1 MKRSKTQA
9 VYRFLPEMWISEKD
23 DSERAVSAKIK
34 NWNYIKM
41 SDIYEDFIEGEIKR
55 QIKLFG
61 DRGGDISAFDL
72 SPDTHSFSI
81 VETACNE
88 GIPDIIGE
96 ISPLVFYCSSCGAV
110 SDLRNPDAV
119 DKYTWKCKN
128 PDCGK
133 WAVKQLQMIYACECG
148 YAQPIKIPHVQGVK
162 NFKFRPNET
171 QYKMFYRSG
180 NSEKPAEFVQ
190 ICPNCN
196 SRLVPDNAN
205 SGRNYKPFTLKVI
218 NLVDQRNGQFYKK
231 GIDAQKTIVCRWFD
245 KLSTADYEEILNNI
259 ELAFSDAFKSD
270 AQRRNVK
277 QQVRALIDAG
287 MLPPEMFESAVN
299 NMLQNAPNTKSV
311 ERYVA
316 ICDDL
321 FSRKKTENPVGY
333 AEWLSHFS
341 FKLMQYDTLKY
352 AKRIITLEEA
362 IQRQLDMEFIDS
374 PEEVTA
380 LNKKMG
386 IANMQVSCDIQIIN
400 CTYGYSRRVADPK
413 NSTNKNCRLK
423 LNAYDRTRDGTANL
437 VYGAKLD
444 TEGILFEINAISC
457 LDSAEGAMYEI
468 PEHVK
473 PILRKSQLF
482 TVIPRI
488 YCEQCGSYE
497 IPYCAECGKPMECD
511 ENVRLHCSCGAPF
524 HVQCFEG
531 HRACRVENWYIPTSR
546 MYTMINQNIHAAFK
560 QDTADLVMCIMG
572 SALYIAQPCIVR
584 TEGVEVFFNQ
594 IDCFSRLPATAKE
607 NTKKYAVYL
616 GEKCDG
622 TCSNAKIGRCIA
634 DSSMA
639 CLPKAFY
646 TLLPGFRPQPHKGL
660 EYGDVAAQINVGSCA
675 YEMKGIIK
683 KNTMNSGRTSKSVDV
698 LLNTHL
704 LSTSKAGEEII
715 RQFVEQGLV
724 DNRVDLIAVIAPQY
738 FDNSFKGTLRF
749 LAKLGG
755 KKVMFIELDDVA
767 RLIEGNSAID
777 V

>member
-72 SPDTHSFSI
+72 SPDTHSFAI

-96 ISPLVFYCSSCGAV
+96 ISPLVFYCSSCGTV

-133 WAVKQLQMIYACECG
+133 WAVKQLQMIYTCECG

-316 ICDDL
+316 MCDDL

-444 TEGILFEINAISC
+444 TEGILFEISQRKIVEWLYENNIISEEQLPDLDDDISVKKWFAQYVHSDVISMFGEIDDSEKITKNVFALLHSMSHAFMNSAGELSGLSGNSLTEIILVETASIFIYAQTSQGIPLGALSGMAESNYAYFLKKAFDETKNCVFDPICTERDDTACSACLIIPEISC
-457 LDSAEGAMYEI
+457 NHFNAELG
-468 PEHVK
+468 
-473 PILRKSQLF
+473 RK
-482 TVIPRI
+482 
-488 YCEQCGSYE
+488 Y
-497 IPYCAECGKPMECD
+497 
-511 ENVRLHCSCGAPF
+511 
-524 HVQCFEG
+524 
-531 HRACRVENWYIPTSR
+531 
-546 MYTMINQNIHAAFK
+546 
-560 QDTADLVMCIMG
+560 
-572 SALYIAQPCIVR
+572 LYS
-584 TEGVEVFFNQ
+584 
-594 IDCFSRLPATAKE
+594 ID
-607 NTKKYAVYL
+607 
-616 GEKCDG
+616 G
-622 TCSNAKIGRCIA
+622 
-634 DSSMA
+634 
-639 CLPKAFY
+639 
-646 TLLPGFRPQPHKGL
+646 
-660 EYGDVAAQINVGSCA
+660 
-675 YEMKGIIK
+675 
-683 KNTMNSGRTSKSVDV
+683 
-698 LLNTHL
+698 
-704 LSTSKAGEEII
+704 
-715 RQFVEQGLV
+715 V
-724 DNRVDLIAVIAPQY
+724 DNPTVG
-738 FDNSFKGTLRF
+738 FWE
-749 LAKLGG
+749 
-755 KKVMFIELDDVA
+755 M
-767 RLIEGNSAID
+767 
-777 V
+777 

>member
-9 VYRFLPEMWISEKD
+9 VYRFLPEMWISEKG

-72 SPDTHSFSI
+72 SPDTHSFAI

-96 ISPLVFYCSSCGAV
+96 ISPLVFYCSSCGTV

-133 WAVKQLQMIYACECG
+133 WAVKQLQMIYTCECG

-316 ICDDL
+316 MCDDL

-362 IQRQLDMEFIDS
+362 IQRQLNMEFIDS

-444 TEGILFEINAISC
+444 TEGILFEISQRKIVEWLYENNIISEEQLPDLDDDISVKKWFAQYVHSDVISMFGEIDDSEKITKNVFALLHSMSHAFMNSAGELSGLSGNSLTEIILVETASIFIYAQTSQGIPLGALSGMAESNYAYFLKKAFDEAKNCVFDPICTERDDTACSACLIIPEISC
-457 LDSAEGAMYEI
+457 NHFNAELG
-468 PEHVK
+468 
-473 PILRKSQLF
+473 RK
-482 TVIPRI
+482 
-488 YCEQCGSYE
+488 Y
-497 IPYCAECGKPMECD
+497 
-511 ENVRLHCSCGAPF
+511 
-524 HVQCFEG
+524 
-531 HRACRVENWYIPTSR
+531 
-546 MYTMINQNIHAAFK
+546 
-560 QDTADLVMCIMG
+560 
-572 SALYIAQPCIVR
+572 LYS
-584 TEGVEVFFNQ
+584 
-594 IDCFSRLPATAKE
+594 ID
-607 NTKKYAVYL
+607 
-616 GEKCDG
+616 G
-622 TCSNAKIGRCIA
+622 
-634 DSSMA
+634 
-639 CLPKAFY
+639 
-646 TLLPGFRPQPHKGL
+646 
-660 EYGDVAAQINVGSCA
+660 
-675 YEMKGIIK
+675 
-683 KNTMNSGRTSKSVDV
+683 
-698 LLNTHL
+698 
-704 LSTSKAGEEII
+704 
-715 RQFVEQGLV
+715 V
-724 DNRVDLIAVIAPQY
+724 DNPTVG
-738 FDNSFKGTLRF
+738 FWE
-749 LAKLGG
+749 
-755 KKVMFIELDDVA
+755 M
-767 RLIEGNSAID
+767 
-777 V
+777 

>member
-9 VYRFLPEMWISEKD
+9 VYSFLPEMWISEKD

-34 NWNYIKM
+34 NRNYIKM

-270 AQRRNVK
+270 AQKRNVK

-444 TEGILFEINAISC
+444 TEGILFEISQRKIVEWLYENNIISEEQLPDLDDDISVKKWFAQYVHSDVISMFGEIDDSEKITKNVFALLHSMSHAFMNSAGELSGLSGNSLTEIILVETASIFIYAQTSQGIPLGALSGMAESNYAYFLKKAFDEAKNCVFDPICTERDDTACSACFIIPEISC
-457 LDSAEGAMYEI
+457 NHFNAELG
-468 PEHVK
+468 
-473 PILRKSQLF
+473 RK
-482 TVIPRI
+482 
-488 YCEQCGSYE
+488 Y
-497 IPYCAECGKPMECD
+497 
-511 ENVRLHCSCGAPF
+511 
-524 HVQCFEG
+524 
-531 HRACRVENWYIPTSR
+531 
-546 MYTMINQNIHAAFK
+546 
-560 QDTADLVMCIMG
+560 
-572 SALYIAQPCIVR
+572 LYS
-584 TEGVEVFFNQ
+584 
-594 IDCFSRLPATAKE
+594 ID
-607 NTKKYAVYL
+607 
-616 GEKCDG
+616 G
-622 TCSNAKIGRCIA
+622 
-634 DSSMA
+634 
-639 CLPKAFY
+639 
-646 TLLPGFRPQPHKGL
+646 
-660 EYGDVAAQINVGSCA
+660 
-675 YEMKGIIK
+675 
-683 KNTMNSGRTSKSVDV
+683 
-698 LLNTHL
+698 
-704 LSTSKAGEEII
+704 
-715 RQFVEQGLV
+715 V
-724 DNRVDLIAVIAPQY
+724 DNPTVG
-738 FDNSFKGTLRF
+738 FWE
-749 LAKLGG
+749 
-755 KKVMFIELDDVA
+755 M
-767 RLIEGNSAID
+767 
-777 V
+777 

>member
-9 VYRFLPEMWISEKD
+9 VYRFLPEMWISEKG

-41 SDIYEDFIEGEIKR
+41 SDIYENFIEGEIKR

-72 SPDTHSFSI
+72 SPDTHSFAI

-96 ISPLVFYCSSCGAV
+96 ISPLVFYCSSCGTV

-316 ICDDL
+316 MCDDL

-352 AKRIITLEEA
+352 TKRIITLEEA

-444 TEGILFEINAISC
+444 TEGILFEISQRKIVEWLYENNIISEEQLPDLDDDISVKKWFAQYVHSDVISMFGEIDDSEKITKNVFALLHSMSHAFMNSAGELSGLSGNSLTEIILVETASIFIYAQTSQGIPLGALSGMAESNYAYFLKKTFDEAKNCVFDPICTERDDTACSACFIIPEISC
-457 LDSAEGAMYEI
+457 NHFNAELG
-468 PEHVK
+468 
-473 PILRKSQLF
+473 RK
-482 TVIPRI
+482 
-488 YCEQCGSYE
+488 Y
-497 IPYCAECGKPMECD
+497 
-511 ENVRLHCSCGAPF
+511 
-524 HVQCFEG
+524 
-531 HRACRVENWYIPTSR
+531 
-546 MYTMINQNIHAAFK
+546 
-560 QDTADLVMCIMG
+560 
-572 SALYIAQPCIVR
+572 LYS
-584 TEGVEVFFNQ
+584 
-594 IDCFSRLPATAKE
+594 ID
-607 NTKKYAVYL
+607 
-616 GEKCDG
+616 G
-622 TCSNAKIGRCIA
+622 
-634 DSSMA
+634 
-639 CLPKAFY
+639 
-646 TLLPGFRPQPHKGL
+646 
-660 EYGDVAAQINVGSCA
+660 
-675 YEMKGIIK
+675 
-683 KNTMNSGRTSKSVDV
+683 
-698 LLNTHL
+698 
-704 LSTSKAGEEII
+704 
-715 RQFVEQGLV
+715 V
-724 DNRVDLIAVIAPQY
+724 DNPTVG
-738 FDNSFKGTLRF
+738 FWE
-749 LAKLGG
+749 
-755 KKVMFIELDDVA
+755 M
-767 RLIEGNSAID
+767 
-777 V
+777 

>member
-9 VYRFLPEMWISEKD
+9 VYRFLPEMWISEKG

-41 SDIYEDFIEGEIKR
+41 SGIYEDFIEGEIKR

-61 DRGGDISAFDL
+61 DRGGDISAFDI
-72 SPDTHSFSI
+72 SPDTHSFTI

-96 ISPLVFYCSSCGAV
+96 ISPLVFYCSSCGTV
-110 SDLRNPDAV
+110 TDLRNPDAV

-148 YAQPIKIPHVQGVK
+148 YAQPIKVPYVQGVK
-162 NFKFRPNET
+162 DFKFRPNET

-231 GIDAQKTIVCRWFD
+231 GIDAQKTIVCRWCE
-245 KLSTADYEEILNNI
+245 KLSTADYEEILDNI
-259 ELAFSDAFKSD
+259 ELAFSDAFKSN
-270 AQRRNVK
+270 AQRRNVE

-316 ICDDL
+316 MCDDL
-321 FSRKKTENPVGY
+321 FARKKAEDPAGY
-333 AEWLSHFS
+333 TEWLSHFS

-362 IQRQLDMEFIDS
+362 IKRQLDMEFIDS
-374 PEEVTA
+374 PEEITA
-380 LNKKMG
+380 LNDKLG

-444 TEGILFEINAISC
+444 TEGILFEISQRRIIEWLYENKIIGEEQLPDLDDDVSVKKWFAEYVHSDVITMFGEIDDSEKITKNVFALLHSMSHAFMNAAGELSGLSSNSLTEIILVETASIFIYAQTSQGIPLGALSGMAESNYAYFLKKAFDETKNCVFDPICTERDDTACSACLIIPEISC
-457 LDSAEGAMYEI
+457 NHFNAELG
-468 PEHVK
+468 
-473 PILRKSQLF
+473 RKYLYSIDG
-482 TVIPRI
+482 V
-488 YCEQCGSYE
+488 
-497 IPYCAECGKPMECD
+497 
-511 ENVRLHCSCGAPF
+511 
-524 HVQCFEG
+524 
-531 HRACRVENWYIPTSR
+531 
-546 MYTMINQNIHAAFK
+546 
-560 QDTADLVMCIMG
+560 DT
-572 SALYIAQPCIVR
+572 
-584 TEGVEVFFNQ
+584 
-594 IDCFSRLPATAKE
+594 PA
-607 NTKKYAVYL
+607 V
-616 GEKCDG
+616 
-622 TCSNAKIGRCIA
+622 
-634 DSSMA
+634 
-639 CLPKAFY
+639 
-646 TLLPGFRPQPHKGL
+646 GFW
-660 EYGDVAAQINVGSCA
+660 
-675 YEMKGIIK
+675 EM
-683 KNTMNSGRTSKSVDV
+683 
-698 LLNTHL
+698 
-704 LSTSKAGEEII
+704 
-715 RQFVEQGLV
+715 
-724 DNRVDLIAVIAPQY
+724 
-738 FDNSFKGTLRF
+738 
-749 LAKLGG
+749 
-755 KKVMFIELDDVA
+755 
-767 RLIEGNSAID
+767 
-777 V
+777 

>member
-96 ISPLVFYCSSCGAV
+96 ISPLVFYCSSCGTV

-316 ICDDL
+316 MCDDL

-362 IQRQLDMEFIDS
+362 IQRQLGMEFIDS

-386 IANMQVSCDIQIIN
+386 ITNMQVSCDIQIIN

-444 TEGILFEINAISC
+444 TEGILFEISQRKIVEWLYENNIISEEQLPDLDDDVSVKKWFAQYVHSDVISMFGEIDDSEKITKNVFALLHSMSHAFMNAAGELSGLSSNSLTEIILVETASIFIYAQTSQGIPLGALSGMAESNYAYFLKKAFDEAKNCVFDPICTERDDTACSACLIIPEISC
-457 LDSAEGAMYEI
+457 NHFNAELG
-468 PEHVK
+468 
-473 PILRKSQLF
+473 RK
-482 TVIPRI
+482 
-488 YCEQCGSYE
+488 Y
-497 IPYCAECGKPMECD
+497 
-511 ENVRLHCSCGAPF
+511 
-524 HVQCFEG
+524 
-531 HRACRVENWYIPTSR
+531 
-546 MYTMINQNIHAAFK
+546 
-560 QDTADLVMCIMG
+560 
-572 SALYIAQPCIVR
+572 LYS
-584 TEGVEVFFNQ
+584 
-594 IDCFSRLPATAKE
+594 ID
-607 NTKKYAVYL
+607 
-616 GEKCDG
+616 G
-622 TCSNAKIGRCIA
+622 
-634 DSSMA
+634 
-639 CLPKAFY
+639 
-646 TLLPGFRPQPHKGL
+646 
-660 EYGDVAAQINVGSCA
+660 
-675 YEMKGIIK
+675 
-683 KNTMNSGRTSKSVDV
+683 
-698 LLNTHL
+698 
-704 LSTSKAGEEII
+704 
-715 RQFVEQGLV
+715 V
-724 DNRVDLIAVIAPQY
+724 DNPTVG
-738 FDNSFKGTLRF
+738 FWE
-749 LAKLGG
+749 
-755 KKVMFIELDDVA
+755 M
-767 RLIEGNSAID
+767 
-777 V
+777 

>member
-72 SPDTHSFSI
+72 SPDTHSFAI

-245 KLSTADYEEILNNI
+245 KLSTADYDEILNNI

-299 NMLQNAPNTKSV
+299 NMLQNAPNTKSI

-316 ICDDL
+316 MCDDL
-321 FSRKKTENPVGY
+321 FSRKKAENPVGY

-386 IANMQVSCDIQIIN
+386 ITNMQVSCDIQIIN

-444 TEGILFEINAISC
+444 TEGILFEISQRKIVEWLYENNIISEEQLPDLDDDVSVKKWFAQYVHSDVISMFGEIDDSEKITKNFFALLHSMSHAFMNAAGELSGLSSNSLTEIILVETASIFIYAQTSQGIPLGALSGMAESNYAYFLKKAFDETKNCVFDPICTERDDTACSACLIIPEISC
-457 LDSAEGAMYEI
+457 NHFNAELG
-468 PEHVK
+468 
-473 PILRKSQLF
+473 RK
-482 TVIPRI
+482 
-488 YCEQCGSYE
+488 Y
-497 IPYCAECGKPMECD
+497 
-511 ENVRLHCSCGAPF
+511 
-524 HVQCFEG
+524 
-531 HRACRVENWYIPTSR
+531 
-546 MYTMINQNIHAAFK
+546 
-560 QDTADLVMCIMG
+560 
-572 SALYIAQPCIVR
+572 LYS
-584 TEGVEVFFNQ
+584 
-594 IDCFSRLPATAKE
+594 ID
-607 NTKKYAVYL
+607 
-616 GEKCDG
+616 G
-622 TCSNAKIGRCIA
+622 
-634 DSSMA
+634 
-639 CLPKAFY
+639 
-646 TLLPGFRPQPHKGL
+646 
-660 EYGDVAAQINVGSCA
+660 
-675 YEMKGIIK
+675 
-683 KNTMNSGRTSKSVDV
+683 
-698 LLNTHL
+698 
-704 LSTSKAGEEII
+704 
-715 RQFVEQGLV
+715 V
-724 DNRVDLIAVIAPQY
+724 DNPTVG
-738 FDNSFKGTLRF
+738 FWE
-749 LAKLGG
+749 
-755 KKVMFIELDDVA
+755 M
-767 RLIEGNSAID
+767 
-777 V
+777 

>member
-1 MKRSKTQA
+1 
-9 VYRFLPEMWISEKD
+9 
-23 DSERAVSAKIK
+23 
-34 NWNYIKM
+34 M

-444 TEGILFEINAISC
+444 TEGILFEISQRKIVEWLYENNIISEEQLPDLDDDISVKKWFAQYVHSDVISMFGEIDDSEKITKNVFALLHSMSHAFMNSAGELSGLSGNSLTEIILVETASIFIYAQTSQGIPLGALSGMAESNYAYFLKKAFDEAKNCVFDPICTERDDTACSACLIIPEISC
-457 LDSAEGAMYEI
+457 NHFNAELG
-468 PEHVK
+468 
-473 PILRKSQLF
+473 RK
-482 TVIPRI
+482 
-488 YCEQCGSYE
+488 Y
-497 IPYCAECGKPMECD
+497 
-511 ENVRLHCSCGAPF
+511 
-524 HVQCFEG
+524 
-531 HRACRVENWYIPTSR
+531 
-546 MYTMINQNIHAAFK
+546 
-560 QDTADLVMCIMG
+560 
-572 SALYIAQPCIVR
+572 LYS
-584 TEGVEVFFNQ
+584 
-594 IDCFSRLPATAKE
+594 ID
-607 NTKKYAVYL
+607 
-616 GEKCDG
+616 G
-622 TCSNAKIGRCIA
+622 
-634 DSSMA
+634 
-639 CLPKAFY
+639 
-646 TLLPGFRPQPHKGL
+646 
-660 EYGDVAAQINVGSCA
+660 
-675 YEMKGIIK
+675 
-683 KNTMNSGRTSKSVDV
+683 
-698 LLNTHL
+698 
-704 LSTSKAGEEII
+704 
-715 RQFVEQGLV
+715 V
-724 DNRVDLIAVIAPQY
+724 DNPTVG
-738 FDNSFKGTLRF
+738 FWE
-749 LAKLGG
+749 
-755 KKVMFIELDDVA
+755 M
-767 RLIEGNSAID
+767 
-777 V
+777 

>member
-9 VYRFLPEMWISEKD
+9 VYRFLPEMWISEKG

-41 SDIYEDFIEGEIKR
+41 SGIYEDFIEGEIKR

-61 DRGGDISAFDL
+61 DRGGDISAFDI
-72 SPDTHSFSI
+72 SPDTHSFTI

-96 ISPLVFYCSSCGAV
+96 ISPLVFYCSSCGTV
-110 SDLRNPDAV
+110 TDLRNPDAV

-148 YAQPIKIPHVQGVK
+148 YAQPIKVPYVQGVK
-162 NFKFRPNET
+162 DFKFRPNET

-231 GIDAQKTIVCRWFD
+231 GIDAQKTIVCRWFE
-245 KLSTADYEEILNNI
+245 KLSTADYEEILDNI
-259 ELAFSDAFKSD
+259 ELAFSDAFKSN
-270 AQRRNVK
+270 AQRRNVE

-316 ICDDL
+316 MCDDL
-321 FSRKKTENPVGY
+321 FARKKAEDPAGY
-333 AEWLSHFS
+333 TEWLSHFS

-374 PEEVTA
+374 PEEITA
-380 LNKKMG
+380 LNDKLG

-444 TEGILFEINAISC
+444 TEGILFEISQRRIIEWLYENKIIGEEQLPDLDDDVSVKKWFAEYVHSDVITMFGEIDDSEKITKNVFALLHSMSHAFMNAAGELSGLSSNSLAEIILVETASIFIYAQTSQGIPLGALSGMAESNYAYFLKKAFDETKNCVFDPICTERDDTACSACLIIPEISC
-457 LDSAEGAMYEI
+457 NHFNAELG
-468 PEHVK
+468 
-473 PILRKSQLF
+473 RKYLYSIDG
-482 TVIPRI
+482 V
-488 YCEQCGSYE
+488 
-497 IPYCAECGKPMECD
+497 
-511 ENVRLHCSCGAPF
+511 
-524 HVQCFEG
+524 
-531 HRACRVENWYIPTSR
+531 
-546 MYTMINQNIHAAFK
+546 
-560 QDTADLVMCIMG
+560 DT
-572 SALYIAQPCIVR
+572 
-584 TEGVEVFFNQ
+584 
-594 IDCFSRLPATAKE
+594 PA
-607 NTKKYAVYL
+607 V
-616 GEKCDG
+616 
-622 TCSNAKIGRCIA
+622 
-634 DSSMA
+634 
-639 CLPKAFY
+639 
-646 TLLPGFRPQPHKGL
+646 GFW
-660 EYGDVAAQINVGSCA
+660 
-675 YEMKGIIK
+675 EM
-683 KNTMNSGRTSKSVDV
+683 
-698 LLNTHL
+698 
-704 LSTSKAGEEII
+704 
-715 RQFVEQGLV
+715 
-724 DNRVDLIAVIAPQY
+724 
-738 FDNSFKGTLRF
+738 
-749 LAKLGG
+749 
-755 KKVMFIELDDVA
+755 
-767 RLIEGNSAID
+767 
-777 V
+777 

>member
-72 SPDTHSFSI
+72 SPDTHSFAI

-96 ISPLVFYCSSCGAV
+96 ISPLVFYCSSCGTV

-316 ICDDL
+316 MCDDL

-423 LNAYDRTRDGTANL
+423 LNAYDRTRAGTANL

-444 TEGILFEINAISC
+444 TEGILFEISQRKIVEWLYENNIISEEQLPDLDDDISVKKWFAQYVHSDVISMFGEIDDSEKITKNVFALLHSMSHAFMNSAGELSGLSGNSLTEIILVETASIFIYAQTSQGIPLGALSGMAESNYAYFLKKAFDEAKNCVFDPICTERDDTACSACLIIPEISC
-457 LDSAEGAMYEI
+457 NHFNAELG
-468 PEHVK
+468 
-473 PILRKSQLF
+473 RK
-482 TVIPRI
+482 
-488 YCEQCGSYE
+488 Y
-497 IPYCAECGKPMECD
+497 
-511 ENVRLHCSCGAPF
+511 
-524 HVQCFEG
+524 
-531 HRACRVENWYIPTSR
+531 
-546 MYTMINQNIHAAFK
+546 
-560 QDTADLVMCIMG
+560 
-572 SALYIAQPCIVR
+572 LYS
-584 TEGVEVFFNQ
+584 
-594 IDCFSRLPATAKE
+594 ID
-607 NTKKYAVYL
+607 
-616 GEKCDG
+616 G
-622 TCSNAKIGRCIA
+622 
-634 DSSMA
+634 
-639 CLPKAFY
+639 
-646 TLLPGFRPQPHKGL
+646 
-660 EYGDVAAQINVGSCA
+660 
-675 YEMKGIIK
+675 
-683 KNTMNSGRTSKSVDV
+683 
-698 LLNTHL
+698 
-704 LSTSKAGEEII
+704 
-715 RQFVEQGLV
+715 V
-724 DNRVDLIAVIAPQY
+724 DNPTVG
-738 FDNSFKGTLRF
+738 FWE
-749 LAKLGG
+749 
-755 KKVMFIELDDVA
+755 M
-767 RLIEGNSAID
+767 
-777 V
+777 

>member
-9 VYRFLPEMWISEKD
+9 VYRFLPEMWISEKG

-72 SPDTHSFSI
+72 SPDTHSFAI

-96 ISPLVFYCSSCGAV
+96 ISPLVFYCSSCGTV

-180 NSEKPAEFVQ
+180 NSEKTAEFVQ

-299 NMLQNAPNTKSV
+299 NMLQNAPNTKNV

-316 ICDDL
+316 MCDDL

-374 PEEVTA
+374 PKEVTA

-386 IANMQVSCDIQIIN
+386 ITNMQVSCDIQIIN

-444 TEGILFEINAISC
+444 TEGILFEISQRKIVEWLYENNIISEEQLPDLDDDVSVKKWFAQYVHSDVISMFGEIDDSEKITKNVFALLHSMSHAFMNSAGELSGLSGNSLTEIILVETASIFIYAQTSQGIPLGALSGMAESNYAYFLKKAFDEAKNCVFDPICTERDDTACSACLIIPEISC
-457 LDSAEGAMYEI
+457 NHFNAELG
-468 PEHVK
+468 
-473 PILRKSQLF
+473 RK
-482 TVIPRI
+482 
-488 YCEQCGSYE
+488 Y
-497 IPYCAECGKPMECD
+497 
-511 ENVRLHCSCGAPF
+511 
-524 HVQCFEG
+524 
-531 HRACRVENWYIPTSR
+531 
-546 MYTMINQNIHAAFK
+546 
-560 QDTADLVMCIMG
+560 
-572 SALYIAQPCIVR
+572 LYS
-584 TEGVEVFFNQ
+584 
-594 IDCFSRLPATAKE
+594 ID
-607 NTKKYAVYL
+607 
-616 GEKCDG
+616 G
-622 TCSNAKIGRCIA
+622 
-634 DSSMA
+634 
-639 CLPKAFY
+639 
-646 TLLPGFRPQPHKGL
+646 
-660 EYGDVAAQINVGSCA
+660 
-675 YEMKGIIK
+675 
-683 KNTMNSGRTSKSVDV
+683 
-698 LLNTHL
+698 
-704 LSTSKAGEEII
+704 
-715 RQFVEQGLV
+715 V
-724 DNRVDLIAVIAPQY
+724 DNPTVG
-738 FDNSFKGTLRF
+738 FWE
-749 LAKLGG
+749 
-755 KKVMFIELDDVA
+755 M
-767 RLIEGNSAID
+767 
-777 V
+777 

>member
-9 VYRFLPEMWISEKD
+9 VYRFLPEMWISEKG

-41 SDIYEDFIEGEIKR
+41 SGIYEDFIEGEIKR

-61 DRGGDISAFDL
+61 DRGGDISAFDI
-72 SPDTHSFSI
+72 SPNTHSFTI

-96 ISPLVFYCSSCGAV
+96 ISPLVFYCSSCGTV
-110 SDLRNPDAV
+110 TDLRNPDAV

-148 YAQPIKIPHVQGVK
+148 YAQPIKVPYVQGVK
-162 NFKFRPNET
+162 DFKFRPNET

-231 GIDAQKTIVCRWFD
+231 GIDAQKTIVCRWFE
-245 KLSTADYEEILNNI
+245 KLSTADYEEILDNI
-259 ELAFSDAFKSD
+259 ELAFSDAFKSN
-270 AQRRNVK
+270 AQRRNVE

-316 ICDDL
+316 MCDDL
-321 FSRKKTENPVGY
+321 FARKKAEDPAGY
-333 AEWLSHFS
+333 TEWLSHFS

-374 PEEVTA
+374 PEEITA
-380 LNKKMG
+380 LNDKLG

-444 TEGILFEINAISC
+444 TEGILFEISQRRIIEWLYENKIIGEEQLPDLDDDVSVKKWFAEYVHSDVITMFGEIDDSEKITKNVFALLHSMSHAFMNAAGELSGLSSNSLTEIILVETASIFIYAQTSQGIPLGALSGMAESNYAYFLKKAFDETKNCVFDPICTERDDTACSACLIIPEISC
-457 LDSAEGAMYEI
+457 NHFNAELG
-468 PEHVK
+468 
-473 PILRKSQLF
+473 RKYLYSIDG
-482 TVIPRI
+482 V
-488 YCEQCGSYE
+488 
-497 IPYCAECGKPMECD
+497 
-511 ENVRLHCSCGAPF
+511 
-524 HVQCFEG
+524 
-531 HRACRVENWYIPTSR
+531 
-546 MYTMINQNIHAAFK
+546 
-560 QDTADLVMCIMG
+560 DT
-572 SALYIAQPCIVR
+572 
-584 TEGVEVFFNQ
+584 
-594 IDCFSRLPATAKE
+594 PA
-607 NTKKYAVYL
+607 V
-616 GEKCDG
+616 
-622 TCSNAKIGRCIA
+622 
-634 DSSMA
+634 
-639 CLPKAFY
+639 
-646 TLLPGFRPQPHKGL
+646 GFW
-660 EYGDVAAQINVGSCA
+660 
-675 YEMKGIIK
+675 EM
-683 KNTMNSGRTSKSVDV
+683 
-698 LLNTHL
+698 
-704 LSTSKAGEEII
+704 
-715 RQFVEQGLV
+715 
-724 DNRVDLIAVIAPQY
+724 
-738 FDNSFKGTLRF
+738 
-749 LAKLGG
+749 
-755 KKVMFIELDDVA
+755 
-767 RLIEGNSAID
+767 
-777 V
+777 

>member
-1 MKRSKTQA
+1 
-9 VYRFLPEMWISEKD
+9 MWISEKD

-245 KLSTADYEEILNNI
+245 KLSTADYDEILNNI
-259 ELAFSDAFKSD
+259 ELAFSDAFKSN

-316 ICDDL
+316 MCDDL
-321 FSRKKTENPVGY
+321 FSRKKAENPVGY

-362 IQRQLDMEFIDS
+362 IQRQLGMEFIDS

-386 IANMQVSCDIQIIN
+386 ITNMQVSCDIQIIN

-444 TEGILFEINAISC
+444 TEGILFEISQRKIVEWLYENNIISEEQLPDLDDDVSVKKWFAQYVHSDVISMFGEIDDSEKITKNVFALLHSMSHAFMNAAGELSGLSSNSLTEIILVETASIFIYAQTSQGIPLGALSGMAESNYAYFLKKAFDETKNCVFDPICTERDDTACSACLIIPEISC
-457 LDSAEGAMYEI
+457 NHFNAELG
-468 PEHVK
+468 
-473 PILRKSQLF
+473 RK
-482 TVIPRI
+482 
-488 YCEQCGSYE
+488 Y
-497 IPYCAECGKPMECD
+497 
-511 ENVRLHCSCGAPF
+511 
-524 HVQCFEG
+524 
-531 HRACRVENWYIPTSR
+531 
-546 MYTMINQNIHAAFK
+546 
-560 QDTADLVMCIMG
+560 
-572 SALYIAQPCIVR
+572 LYS
-584 TEGVEVFFNQ
+584 
-594 IDCFSRLPATAKE
+594 ID
-607 NTKKYAVYL
+607 
-616 GEKCDG
+616 G
-622 TCSNAKIGRCIA
+622 
-634 DSSMA
+634 
-639 CLPKAFY
+639 
-646 TLLPGFRPQPHKGL
+646 
-660 EYGDVAAQINVGSCA
+660 
-675 YEMKGIIK
+675 
-683 KNTMNSGRTSKSVDV
+683 
-698 LLNTHL
+698 
-704 LSTSKAGEEII
+704 
-715 RQFVEQGLV
+715 V
-724 DNRVDLIAVIAPQY
+724 DNPTVG
-738 FDNSFKGTLRF
+738 FWE
-749 LAKLGG
+749 
-755 KKVMFIELDDVA
+755 M
-767 RLIEGNSAID
+767 
-777 V
+777 

>member
-23 DSERAVSAKIK
+23 DSERAVSTKIK

-72 SPDTHSFSI
+72 SPDTHSFAI

-96 ISPLVFYCSSCGAV
+96 ISPLVFYCSSCGTV

-205 SGRNYKPFTLKVI
+205 SGRNYKPFMLKVI

-316 ICDDL
+316 MCDDL

-333 AEWLSHFS
+333 AEWLSQFS

-444 TEGILFEINAISC
+444 TEGILFEISQRKIVEWLYKNNIISEEQLPDLDDDISVKKWFAQYVHSDVISMFGEIDDSEKITKNVFALLHSMSHAFMNSAGELSGLSGNSLTEIILVETASIFIYAQTSQGIPLGALSGMAESNYAYFLKKAFDEAKNCVFDPICTERDDTACSACLIIPEISC
-457 LDSAEGAMYEI
+457 NHFNAELG
-468 PEHVK
+468 
-473 PILRKSQLF
+473 RK
-482 TVIPRI
+482 
-488 YCEQCGSYE
+488 Y
-497 IPYCAECGKPMECD
+497 
-511 ENVRLHCSCGAPF
+511 
-524 HVQCFEG
+524 
-531 HRACRVENWYIPTSR
+531 
-546 MYTMINQNIHAAFK
+546 
-560 QDTADLVMCIMG
+560 
-572 SALYIAQPCIVR
+572 LYS
-584 TEGVEVFFNQ
+584 
-594 IDCFSRLPATAKE
+594 ID
-607 NTKKYAVYL
+607 
-616 GEKCDG
+616 G
-622 TCSNAKIGRCIA
+622 
-634 DSSMA
+634 
-639 CLPKAFY
+639 
-646 TLLPGFRPQPHKGL
+646 
-660 EYGDVAAQINVGSCA
+660 
-675 YEMKGIIK
+675 
-683 KNTMNSGRTSKSVDV
+683 
-698 LLNTHL
+698 
-704 LSTSKAGEEII
+704 
-715 RQFVEQGLV
+715 V
-724 DNRVDLIAVIAPQY
+724 DNPTVG
-738 FDNSFKGTLRF
+738 FWE
-749 LAKLGG
+749 
-755 KKVMFIELDDVA
+755 M
-767 RLIEGNSAID
+767 
-777 V
+777 

>member
-400 CTYGYSRRVADPK
+400 CTYGYSRRDDKKK

-444 TEGILFEINAISC
+444 TEGILFEISQRKIVEWLYENNIISEEQLPDLDDDISVKKWFAQYVHSDVISMFGEIDDSEKITKNVFALLHSMSHAFMNSAGELSGLSGNSLTEIILVETASIFIYAQTSQGIPLGALSGMAESNYAYFLKKAFDEAKNCVFDPICTERDDTACSACLIIPEISC
-457 LDSAEGAMYEI
+457 NHFNAELG
-468 PEHVK
+468 
-473 PILRKSQLF
+473 RK
-482 TVIPRI
+482 
-488 YCEQCGSYE
+488 Y
-497 IPYCAECGKPMECD
+497 
-511 ENVRLHCSCGAPF
+511 
-524 HVQCFEG
+524 
-531 HRACRVENWYIPTSR
+531 
-546 MYTMINQNIHAAFK
+546 
-560 QDTADLVMCIMG
+560 
-572 SALYIAQPCIVR
+572 LYS
-584 TEGVEVFFNQ
+584 
-594 IDCFSRLPATAKE
+594 ID
-607 NTKKYAVYL
+607 
-616 GEKCDG
+616 G
-622 TCSNAKIGRCIA
+622 
-634 DSSMA
+634 
-639 CLPKAFY
+639 
-646 TLLPGFRPQPHKGL
+646 
-660 EYGDVAAQINVGSCA
+660 
-675 YEMKGIIK
+675 
-683 KNTMNSGRTSKSVDV
+683 
-698 LLNTHL
+698 
-704 LSTSKAGEEII
+704 
-715 RQFVEQGLV
+715 V
-724 DNRVDLIAVIAPQY
+724 DNPTVG
-738 FDNSFKGTLRF
+738 FWE
-749 LAKLGG
+749 
-755 KKVMFIELDDVA
+755 M
-767 RLIEGNSAID
+767 
-777 V
+777 

>member
-1 MKRSKTQA
+1 
-9 VYRFLPEMWISEKD
+9 
-23 DSERAVSAKIK
+23 
-34 NWNYIKM
+34 M

-270 AQRRNVK
+270 AQKRNVK

-444 TEGILFEINAISC
+444 TEGILFEISQRKIVEWLYENNIISEEQLPDLDDDISVKKWFAQYVHSDVISMFGEIDDSEKITKNVFALLHSMSHAFMNSAGELSGLSGNSLTEIILVETASIFIYAQTSQGIPLGALSGMAESNYAYFLKKAFDEAKNCVFDPICTERDDTACSACLIIPEISC
-457 LDSAEGAMYEI
+457 NHFNAELG
-468 PEHVK
+468 
-473 PILRKSQLF
+473 RK
-482 TVIPRI
+482 
-488 YCEQCGSYE
+488 Y
-497 IPYCAECGKPMECD
+497 
-511 ENVRLHCSCGAPF
+511 
-524 HVQCFEG
+524 
-531 HRACRVENWYIPTSR
+531 
-546 MYTMINQNIHAAFK
+546 
-560 QDTADLVMCIMG
+560 
-572 SALYIAQPCIVR
+572 LYS
-584 TEGVEVFFNQ
+584 
-594 IDCFSRLPATAKE
+594 ID
-607 NTKKYAVYL
+607 
-616 GEKCDG
+616 G
-622 TCSNAKIGRCIA
+622 
-634 DSSMA
+634 
-639 CLPKAFY
+639 
-646 TLLPGFRPQPHKGL
+646 
-660 EYGDVAAQINVGSCA
+660 
-675 YEMKGIIK
+675 
-683 KNTMNSGRTSKSVDV
+683 
-698 LLNTHL
+698 
-704 LSTSKAGEEII
+704 
-715 RQFVEQGLV
+715 V
-724 DNRVDLIAVIAPQY
+724 DNPTVG
-738 FDNSFKGTLRF
+738 FWE
-749 LAKLGG
+749 
-755 KKVMFIELDDVA
+755 M
-767 RLIEGNSAID
+767 
-777 V
+777 

>member
-9 VYRFLPEMWISEKD
+9 VYSFLPEMWISEKD

-34 NWNYIKM
+34 NRNYIKM

-270 AQRRNVK
+270 AQKRNVK

-444 TEGILFEINAISC
+444 TEGILFEISQRKIVEWLYENNIISEEQLPDLDDDISVKKWFAQYVHSDVISMFGEIDDSEKITKNVFALLHSMSHSFINSAGELSGLSGNSLTEIILVETASIFIYAQTSQGIPLGALSGMAESNYAYFLKKAFDEAKNCVFDPICTERDDTACSACLIIPEISC
-457 LDSAEGAMYEI
+457 NHFNAELG
-468 PEHVK
+468 
-473 PILRKSQLF
+473 RK
-482 TVIPRI
+482 
-488 YCEQCGSYE
+488 Y
-497 IPYCAECGKPMECD
+497 
-511 ENVRLHCSCGAPF
+511 
-524 HVQCFEG
+524 
-531 HRACRVENWYIPTSR
+531 
-546 MYTMINQNIHAAFK
+546 
-560 QDTADLVMCIMG
+560 
-572 SALYIAQPCIVR
+572 LYS
-584 TEGVEVFFNQ
+584 
-594 IDCFSRLPATAKE
+594 ID
-607 NTKKYAVYL
+607 
-616 GEKCDG
+616 G
-622 TCSNAKIGRCIA
+622 
-634 DSSMA
+634 
-639 CLPKAFY
+639 
-646 TLLPGFRPQPHKGL
+646 
-660 EYGDVAAQINVGSCA
+660 
-675 YEMKGIIK
+675 
-683 KNTMNSGRTSKSVDV
+683 
-698 LLNTHL
+698 
-704 LSTSKAGEEII
+704 
-715 RQFVEQGLV
+715 V
-724 DNRVDLIAVIAPQY
+724 DNPTVG
-738 FDNSFKGTLRF
+738 FWE
-749 LAKLGG
+749 
-755 KKVMFIELDDVA
+755 M
-767 RLIEGNSAID
+767 
-777 V
+777 

>member
-72 SPDTHSFSI
+72 SPDTHSFAI

-96 ISPLVFYCSSCGAV
+96 ISPLVFYCSSCGTV

-171 QYKMFYRSG
+171 QYKIFYRSG

-245 KLSTADYEEILNNI
+245 KLSTADYDEILNNI

-316 ICDDL
+316 MCDDL

-386 IANMQVSCDIQIIN
+386 ITNMQVSCDIQIIN

-444 TEGILFEINAISC
+444 TEGILFEISQRKIVEWLYENNIISEEQLPDLDDDISVKKWFAQYVHSDVISMFGEIDDSEKITKNVFALLHSVSHAFMNSAGELSGLSGNSLTEIILVETASIFIYAQTSQGIPLGALSGMAESNYAYFLKKAFDEAKNCVFDPICTERDDTACSACLIIPEISC
-457 LDSAEGAMYEI
+457 NHFNAELG
-468 PEHVK
+468 
-473 PILRKSQLF
+473 RK
-482 TVIPRI
+482 
-488 YCEQCGSYE
+488 Y
-497 IPYCAECGKPMECD
+497 
-511 ENVRLHCSCGAPF
+511 
-524 HVQCFEG
+524 
-531 HRACRVENWYIPTSR
+531 
-546 MYTMINQNIHAAFK
+546 
-560 QDTADLVMCIMG
+560 
-572 SALYIAQPCIVR
+572 LYS
-584 TEGVEVFFNQ
+584 
-594 IDCFSRLPATAKE
+594 ID
-607 NTKKYAVYL
+607 
-616 GEKCDG
+616 G
-622 TCSNAKIGRCIA
+622 
-634 DSSMA
+634 
-639 CLPKAFY
+639 
-646 TLLPGFRPQPHKGL
+646 
-660 EYGDVAAQINVGSCA
+660 
-675 YEMKGIIK
+675 
-683 KNTMNSGRTSKSVDV
+683 
-698 LLNTHL
+698 
-704 LSTSKAGEEII
+704 
-715 RQFVEQGLV
+715 V
-724 DNRVDLIAVIAPQY
+724 DNPTVG
-738 FDNSFKGTLRF
+738 FWE
-749 LAKLGG
+749 
-755 KKVMFIELDDVA
+755 M
-767 RLIEGNSAID
+767 
-777 V
+777 

>member
-9 VYRFLPEMWISEKD
+9 VYRFLPEMWISEKG

-72 SPDTHSFSI
+72 SPDTHSFAI

-96 ISPLVFYCSSCGAV
+96 ISPLVFYCSSCGTV

-171 QYKMFYRSG
+171 QYKMFYRSS

-196 SRLVPDNAN
+196 SRLVPDNAI

-270 AQRRNVK
+270 AQRQNVK

-316 ICDDL
+316 MCDDL

-444 TEGILFEINAISC
+444 TEGILFEISQRKIVEWLYENNIISEEQLPDLDDDISVKKWFAQYVHSDVISMFGEIDDSEKITKNVFALLHSMSHAFMNSAGELSGLSGNSLTEIILVETASIFIYAQTSQGIPLGALSGMAESNYAYFLKKAFDEAKNCVFDPICTERDDTACSACLIIPEISC
-457 LDSAEGAMYEI
+457 NHFNAELG
-468 PEHVK
+468 
-473 PILRKSQLF
+473 RK
-482 TVIPRI
+482 
-488 YCEQCGSYE
+488 Y
-497 IPYCAECGKPMECD
+497 
-511 ENVRLHCSCGAPF
+511 
-524 HVQCFEG
+524 
-531 HRACRVENWYIPTSR
+531 
-546 MYTMINQNIHAAFK
+546 
-560 QDTADLVMCIMG
+560 
-572 SALYIAQPCIVR
+572 LYS
-584 TEGVEVFFNQ
+584 
-594 IDCFSRLPATAKE
+594 ID
-607 NTKKYAVYL
+607 
-616 GEKCDG
+616 G
-622 TCSNAKIGRCIA
+622 
-634 DSSMA
+634 
-639 CLPKAFY
+639 
-646 TLLPGFRPQPHKGL
+646 
-660 EYGDVAAQINVGSCA
+660 
-675 YEMKGIIK
+675 
-683 KNTMNSGRTSKSVDV
+683 
-698 LLNTHL
+698 
-704 LSTSKAGEEII
+704 
-715 RQFVEQGLV
+715 V
-724 DNRVDLIAVIAPQY
+724 DNPTVG
-738 FDNSFKGTLRF
+738 FWE
-749 LAKLGG
+749 
-755 KKVMFIELDDVA
+755 M
-767 RLIEGNSAID
+767 
-777 V
+777 

>member
-1 MKRSKTQA
+1 MDIRKG
-9 VYRFLPEMWISEKD
+9 

-72 SPDTHSFSI
+72 SPDTHSFAI

-96 ISPLVFYCSSCGAV
+96 ISPLVFYCSSCGTV

-171 QYKMFYRSG
+171 QYKMFYRSS

-316 ICDDL
+316 MCDDL

-380 LNKKMG
+380 LSKKMG

-444 TEGILFEINAISC
+444 TEGILFEISQRKIVEWLYKNNIISEEQLPDLDDDISVKKWFAQYVHSDVISMFGEIDDSEKITKNVFALLHSMSHAFMNSAGELSGLSGNSLTEIILVETASIFIYAQTSQGIPLGALSGMAESNYAYFLKKAFDEAKNCVFDPICTERDDTACSAYLIIPEISC
-457 LDSAEGAMYEI
+457 NHFNAELG
-468 PEHVK
+468 
-473 PILRKSQLF
+473 RK
-482 TVIPRI
+482 
-488 YCEQCGSYE
+488 Y
-497 IPYCAECGKPMECD
+497 
-511 ENVRLHCSCGAPF
+511 
-524 HVQCFEG
+524 
-531 HRACRVENWYIPTSR
+531 
-546 MYTMINQNIHAAFK
+546 
-560 QDTADLVMCIMG
+560 
-572 SALYIAQPCIVR
+572 LYS
-584 TEGVEVFFNQ
+584 
-594 IDCFSRLPATAKE
+594 ID
-607 NTKKYAVYL
+607 
-616 GEKCDG
+616 G
-622 TCSNAKIGRCIA
+622 
-634 DSSMA
+634 
-639 CLPKAFY
+639 
-646 TLLPGFRPQPHKGL
+646 
-660 EYGDVAAQINVGSCA
+660 
-675 YEMKGIIK
+675 
-683 KNTMNSGRTSKSVDV
+683 
-698 LLNTHL
+698 
-704 LSTSKAGEEII
+704 
-715 RQFVEQGLV
+715 V
-724 DNRVDLIAVIAPQY
+724 DNPTVG
-738 FDNSFKGTLRF
+738 FWE
-749 LAKLGG
+749 
-755 KKVMFIELDDVA
+755 M
-767 RLIEGNSAID
+767 
-777 V
+777 

>member
-34 NWNYIKM
+34 KWNYIKM

-444 TEGILFEINAISC
+444 TEGILFEISQRKIVEWLYENNIISEEQLPDLDDDISVKKWFAQYVHSDVISMFGEIDDSEKITKNVFALLHSMSHAFMNSAGELSGLSGNSLTEIILVETASIFIYAQTSQGIPLGALSGMAESNYAYFLKKAFDEAKNCVFDPICTERDDTACSACLIIPEISC
-457 LDSAEGAMYEI
+457 NHFNAELG
-468 PEHVK
+468 
-473 PILRKSQLF
+473 RK
-482 TVIPRI
+482 
-488 YCEQCGSYE
+488 Y
-497 IPYCAECGKPMECD
+497 
-511 ENVRLHCSCGAPF
+511 
-524 HVQCFEG
+524 
-531 HRACRVENWYIPTSR
+531 
-546 MYTMINQNIHAAFK
+546 
-560 QDTADLVMCIMG
+560 
-572 SALYIAQPCIVR
+572 LYS
-584 TEGVEVFFNQ
+584 
-594 IDCFSRLPATAKE
+594 ID
-607 NTKKYAVYL
+607 
-616 GEKCDG
+616 G
-622 TCSNAKIGRCIA
+622 
-634 DSSMA
+634 
-639 CLPKAFY
+639 
-646 TLLPGFRPQPHKGL
+646 
-660 EYGDVAAQINVGSCA
+660 
-675 YEMKGIIK
+675 
-683 KNTMNSGRTSKSVDV
+683 
-698 LLNTHL
+698 
-704 LSTSKAGEEII
+704 
-715 RQFVEQGLV
+715 V
-724 DNRVDLIAVIAPQY
+724 DNPTVG
-738 FDNSFKGTLRF
+738 FWE
-749 LAKLGG
+749 
-755 KKVMFIELDDVA
+755 M
-767 RLIEGNSAID
+767 
-777 V
+777 

>member
-9 VYRFLPEMWISEKD
+9 VYSFLPEMWISEKD

-270 AQRRNVK
+270 AQKRNVK

-352 AKRIITLEEA
+352 AKQIITLEEA

-444 TEGILFEINAISC
+444 TEGILFEISQRKIVEWLYENNIISEEQLPDLDDDISVKKWFAQYVHSDVISMFGEIDDSEKITKNVFALLHSMSHAFMNSAGELSGLSGNSLTEIILVETASIFIYAQTSQGIPLGALSGMAESNYAYFLKKAFDEAKNCVFDPICTERDDTACSACLIIPEISC
-457 LDSAEGAMYEI
+457 NHFNAELG
-468 PEHVK
+468 
-473 PILRKSQLF
+473 RK
-482 TVIPRI
+482 
-488 YCEQCGSYE
+488 Y
-497 IPYCAECGKPMECD
+497 
-511 ENVRLHCSCGAPF
+511 
-524 HVQCFEG
+524 
-531 HRACRVENWYIPTSR
+531 
-546 MYTMINQNIHAAFK
+546 
-560 QDTADLVMCIMG
+560 
-572 SALYIAQPCIVR
+572 LYS
-584 TEGVEVFFNQ
+584 
-594 IDCFSRLPATAKE
+594 ID
-607 NTKKYAVYL
+607 
-616 GEKCDG
+616 G
-622 TCSNAKIGRCIA
+622 
-634 DSSMA
+634 
-639 CLPKAFY
+639 
-646 TLLPGFRPQPHKGL
+646 
-660 EYGDVAAQINVGSCA
+660 
-675 YEMKGIIK
+675 
-683 KNTMNSGRTSKSVDV
+683 
-698 LLNTHL
+698 
-704 LSTSKAGEEII
+704 
-715 RQFVEQGLV
+715 V
-724 DNRVDLIAVIAPQY
+724 DNPTVG
-738 FDNSFKGTLRF
+738 FWE
-749 LAKLGG
+749 
-755 KKVMFIELDDVA
+755 M
-767 RLIEGNSAID
+767 
-777 V
+777 

>member
-9 VYRFLPEMWISEKD
+9 VYRFLPEMWISEKG

-41 SDIYEDFIEGEIKR
+41 SGIYEDFIEGEIKR

-61 DRGGDISAFDL
+61 DRGGDISAFDI
-72 SPDTHSFSI
+72 SPDTHSFTI

-96 ISPLVFYCSSCGAV
+96 ISPLVFYCSSCGTV
-110 SDLRNPDAV
+110 TDLRNPDAV

-148 YAQPIKIPHVQGVK
+148 YAQPIKVPYVQGVK
-162 NFKFRPNET
+162 DFKFRPNET

-218 NLVDQRNGQFYKK
+218 SLVDQRNGQFYKK
-231 GIDAQKTIVCRWFD
+231 GIDAQKTIVCRWFE
-245 KLSTADYEEILNNI
+245 KLSTADYEEILDNI
-259 ELAFSDAFKSD
+259 ELAFSDAFKSN
-270 AQRRNVK
+270 AQRRNVE

-316 ICDDL
+316 MCDDL
-321 FSRKKTENPVGY
+321 FARKKAEDPAGY
-333 AEWLSHFS
+333 TEWLSHFS

-374 PEEVTA
+374 PEEITA
-380 LNKKMG
+380 LNDKLG

-444 TEGILFEINAISC
+444 TEGILFEISQRRIIEWLYENKIIGEEQLPDLDDDVSVKKWFAEYVHSDVITMFGEIDDSEKITKNVFALLHSMSHAFMNAAGELSGLSSNSLTEIILVETASIFIYAQTSQGIPLGALSGMAESNYAYFLKKAFDETKNCVFDPICTERDDTACSACLIIPEISC
-457 LDSAEGAMYEI
+457 NHFNAELG
-468 PEHVK
+468 
-473 PILRKSQLF
+473 RKYLYSIDG
-482 TVIPRI
+482 V
-488 YCEQCGSYE
+488 
-497 IPYCAECGKPMECD
+497 
-511 ENVRLHCSCGAPF
+511 
-524 HVQCFEG
+524 
-531 HRACRVENWYIPTSR
+531 
-546 MYTMINQNIHAAFK
+546 
-560 QDTADLVMCIMG
+560 DT
-572 SALYIAQPCIVR
+572 
-584 TEGVEVFFNQ
+584 
-594 IDCFSRLPATAKE
+594 PA
-607 NTKKYAVYL
+607 V
-616 GEKCDG
+616 
-622 TCSNAKIGRCIA
+622 
-634 DSSMA
+634 
-639 CLPKAFY
+639 
-646 TLLPGFRPQPHKGL
+646 GFW
-660 EYGDVAAQINVGSCA
+660 
-675 YEMKGIIK
+675 EM
-683 KNTMNSGRTSKSVDV
+683 
-698 LLNTHL
+698 
-704 LSTSKAGEEII
+704 
-715 RQFVEQGLV
+715 
-724 DNRVDLIAVIAPQY
+724 
-738 FDNSFKGTLRF
+738 
-749 LAKLGG
+749 
-755 KKVMFIELDDVA
+755 
-767 RLIEGNSAID
+767 
-777 V
+777 

>member
-9 VYRFLPEMWISEKD
+9 VYRFLPEMWISEKG

-72 SPDTHSFSI
+72 SPDTHSFAI

-96 ISPLVFYCSSCGAV
+96 ISPLVFYCSSCGTV

-270 AQRRNVK
+270 AQKRNVK

-316 ICDDL
+316 MCDDL

-380 LNKKMG
+380 LSKKMG

-444 TEGILFEINAISC
+444 TEGILFEISQRKIVEWLYENNIISEEQLPDLDDDISVKKWFAQYVHSDVISMFGEIDDSEKITKNVFALLHSMSHAFMNSAGELSGLSGNSLTEIILVETASIFIYAQTSQGIPLGALSGMAESNYAYFLKKAFDEAKNCVFDPICTERDDTACSACLIIPEISC
-457 LDSAEGAMYEI
+457 NHFNAELG
-468 PEHVK
+468 
-473 PILRKSQLF
+473 RK
-482 TVIPRI
+482 
-488 YCEQCGSYE
+488 Y
-497 IPYCAECGKPMECD
+497 
-511 ENVRLHCSCGAPF
+511 
-524 HVQCFEG
+524 
-531 HRACRVENWYIPTSR
+531 
-546 MYTMINQNIHAAFK
+546 
-560 QDTADLVMCIMG
+560 
-572 SALYIAQPCIVR
+572 LYS
-584 TEGVEVFFNQ
+584 
-594 IDCFSRLPATAKE
+594 ID
-607 NTKKYAVYL
+607 
-616 GEKCDG
+616 G
-622 TCSNAKIGRCIA
+622 
-634 DSSMA
+634 
-639 CLPKAFY
+639 
-646 TLLPGFRPQPHKGL
+646 
-660 EYGDVAAQINVGSCA
+660 
-675 YEMKGIIK
+675 
-683 KNTMNSGRTSKSVDV
+683 
-698 LLNTHL
+698 
-704 LSTSKAGEEII
+704 
-715 RQFVEQGLV
+715 V
-724 DNRVDLIAVIAPQY
+724 DNPTVG
-738 FDNSFKGTLRF
+738 FWE
-749 LAKLGG
+749 
-755 KKVMFIELDDVA
+755 M
-767 RLIEGNSAID
+767 
-777 V
+777 

>member
-72 SPDTHSFSI
+72 SPDTHSFAI

-96 ISPLVFYCSSCGAV
+96 ISPLVFYCSSCGTV

-316 ICDDL
+316 MCDDL

-444 TEGILFEINAISC
+444 TEGILFEISQRKIVEWLYENNIISEEQLPDLDDDISVKKWFAQYVHSDVISMFGEIDDSEKITKNVFALLHSMSHAFMNSTGELSGLSGNSLTEIILVETASIFIYAQTSQGIPLGALSGMAESNYAYFLKKAFDEAKNCVFDPICTERDDTACSACLIIPEISC
-457 LDSAEGAMYEI
+457 NHFNAELG
-468 PEHVK
+468 
-473 PILRKSQLF
+473 RK
-482 TVIPRI
+482 
-488 YCEQCGSYE
+488 Y
-497 IPYCAECGKPMECD
+497 
-511 ENVRLHCSCGAPF
+511 
-524 HVQCFEG
+524 
-531 HRACRVENWYIPTSR
+531 
-546 MYTMINQNIHAAFK
+546 
-560 QDTADLVMCIMG
+560 
-572 SALYIAQPCIVR
+572 LYS
-584 TEGVEVFFNQ
+584 
-594 IDCFSRLPATAKE
+594 ID
-607 NTKKYAVYL
+607 
-616 GEKCDG
+616 G
-622 TCSNAKIGRCIA
+622 
-634 DSSMA
+634 
-639 CLPKAFY
+639 
-646 TLLPGFRPQPHKGL
+646 
-660 EYGDVAAQINVGSCA
+660 
-675 YEMKGIIK
+675 
-683 KNTMNSGRTSKSVDV
+683 
-698 LLNTHL
+698 
-704 LSTSKAGEEII
+704 
-715 RQFVEQGLV
+715 V
-724 DNRVDLIAVIAPQY
+724 DNPTVG
-738 FDNSFKGTLRF
+738 FWE
-749 LAKLGG
+749 
-755 KKVMFIELDDVA
+755 M
-767 RLIEGNSAID
+767 
-777 V
+777 

>member
-9 VYRFLPEMWISEKD
+9 VYSFLPEMWISEKD

-81 VETACNE
+81 VETACKE

-270 AQRRNVK
+270 AQKRNVK

-333 AEWLSHFS
+333 TEWLSHFS

-444 TEGILFEINAISC
+444 TEGILFEISQRKIVEWLYENNIISEEQLPDLDDDISVKKWFAQYVHSDVISMFGEIDDSEKITKNVFALLHSMSHAFMNSAGELSGLSGNSLTEIILVETASIFIYAQTSQGIPLGALSGMAESNYAYFLKKAFDEAKNCVFDPICTERDDTACSACLIIPEISC
-457 LDSAEGAMYEI
+457 NHFNAELG
-468 PEHVK
+468 
-473 PILRKSQLF
+473 RK
-482 TVIPRI
+482 
-488 YCEQCGSYE
+488 Y
-497 IPYCAECGKPMECD
+497 
-511 ENVRLHCSCGAPF
+511 
-524 HVQCFEG
+524 
-531 HRACRVENWYIPTSR
+531 
-546 MYTMINQNIHAAFK
+546 
-560 QDTADLVMCIMG
+560 
-572 SALYIAQPCIVR
+572 LYS
-584 TEGVEVFFNQ
+584 
-594 IDCFSRLPATAKE
+594 ID
-607 NTKKYAVYL
+607 
-616 GEKCDG
+616 G
-622 TCSNAKIGRCIA
+622 
-634 DSSMA
+634 
-639 CLPKAFY
+639 
-646 TLLPGFRPQPHKGL
+646 
-660 EYGDVAAQINVGSCA
+660 
-675 YEMKGIIK
+675 
-683 KNTMNSGRTSKSVDV
+683 
-698 LLNTHL
+698 
-704 LSTSKAGEEII
+704 
-715 RQFVEQGLV
+715 V
-724 DNRVDLIAVIAPQY
+724 DNPTVG
-738 FDNSFKGTLRF
+738 FWE
-749 LAKLGG
+749 
-755 KKVMFIELDDVA
+755 M
-767 RLIEGNSAID
+767 
-777 V
+777 

>member
-110 SDLRNPDAV
+110 SDFRNPDAV

-245 KLSTADYEEILNNI
+245 KLSTADYDEILNNI

-316 ICDDL
+316 MCDDL
-321 FSRKKTENPVGY
+321 FSRKKAENPVGY

-374 PEEVTA
+374 PEEVAA

-386 IANMQVSCDIQIIN
+386 ITNMQVSCDIQIIN

-444 TEGILFEINAISC
+444 TEGILFEISQRKIVEWLYENNIISEEQLPDLDDDVSVKKWFAQYVHSDVISMFGEIDDSEKITKNVFALLHSMSHAFMNAAGELSGLSSNSLTEIILVETASIFIYAQTSQGIPLGALSGMAESNYAYFLKKAFDEAKNCVFDPICMERDDTTCSACLIIPEISC
-457 LDSAEGAMYEI
+457 NHFNAELG
-468 PEHVK
+468 
-473 PILRKSQLF
+473 RK
-482 TVIPRI
+482 
-488 YCEQCGSYE
+488 Y
-497 IPYCAECGKPMECD
+497 
-511 ENVRLHCSCGAPF
+511 
-524 HVQCFEG
+524 
-531 HRACRVENWYIPTSR
+531 
-546 MYTMINQNIHAAFK
+546 
-560 QDTADLVMCIMG
+560 
-572 SALYIAQPCIVR
+572 LYS
-584 TEGVEVFFNQ
+584 
-594 IDCFSRLPATAKE
+594 ID
-607 NTKKYAVYL
+607 
-616 GEKCDG
+616 G
-622 TCSNAKIGRCIA
+622 
-634 DSSMA
+634 
-639 CLPKAFY
+639 
-646 TLLPGFRPQPHKGL
+646 
-660 EYGDVAAQINVGSCA
+660 
-675 YEMKGIIK
+675 
-683 KNTMNSGRTSKSVDV
+683 
-698 LLNTHL
+698 
-704 LSTSKAGEEII
+704 
-715 RQFVEQGLV
+715 V
-724 DNRVDLIAVIAPQY
+724 DNPAVG
-738 FDNSFKGTLRF
+738 FWE
-749 LAKLGG
+749 
-755 KKVMFIELDDVA
+755 M
-767 RLIEGNSAID
+767 
-777 V
+777 

>member
-72 SPDTHSFSI
+72 SPDTHSFAI

-133 WAVKQLQMIYACECG
+133 WAVKQLQMIYTCECG

-316 ICDDL
+316 MCDDL

-444 TEGILFEINAISC
+444 TEGILFEISQRKIVEWLYENNIISEEQLPDLDDDISVKKWFAQYVHSDVISMFGEIDDSEKITKNVFALLHSMSHAFMNSAGELSGLSGNSLTEIILVETASIFIYAQTSQGIPLGALSGMAESNYAYFLKKAFDEAKNCVFDPICTERDDTACSACLIIPEISC
-457 LDSAEGAMYEI
+457 NHFNAELG
-468 PEHVK
+468 
-473 PILRKSQLF
+473 RK
-482 TVIPRI
+482 
-488 YCEQCGSYE
+488 Y
-497 IPYCAECGKPMECD
+497 
-511 ENVRLHCSCGAPF
+511 
-524 HVQCFEG
+524 
-531 HRACRVENWYIPTSR
+531 
-546 MYTMINQNIHAAFK
+546 
-560 QDTADLVMCIMG
+560 
-572 SALYIAQPCIVR
+572 LYS
-584 TEGVEVFFNQ
+584 
-594 IDCFSRLPATAKE
+594 ID
-607 NTKKYAVYL
+607 
-616 GEKCDG
+616 G
-622 TCSNAKIGRCIA
+622 
-634 DSSMA
+634 
-639 CLPKAFY
+639 
-646 TLLPGFRPQPHKGL
+646 
-660 EYGDVAAQINVGSCA
+660 
-675 YEMKGIIK
+675 
-683 KNTMNSGRTSKSVDV
+683 
-698 LLNTHL
+698 
-704 LSTSKAGEEII
+704 
-715 RQFVEQGLV
+715 V
-724 DNRVDLIAVIAPQY
+724 DNPTVG
-738 FDNSFKGTLRF
+738 FWE
-749 LAKLGG
+749 
-755 KKVMFIELDDVA
+755 M
-767 RLIEGNSAID
+767 
-777 V
+777 

>member
-72 SPDTHSFSI
+72 SPDTHSFAI

-96 ISPLVFYCSSCGAV
+96 ISPLVFYCSSCGTV

-171 QYKMFYRSG
+171 QYKIFYRSG

-205 SGRNYKPFTLKVI
+205 SGRNYKPFTLTVI

-245 KLSTADYEEILNNI
+245 KLSTADYDEILNNI

-316 ICDDL
+316 MCDDL

-386 IANMQVSCDIQIIN
+386 ITNMQVSCDIQIIN

-413 NSTNKNCRLK
+413 NSTNKNSRLK

-444 TEGILFEINAISC
+444 TEGILFEISQRKIVEWLYENNIISEEQLPDLDDDISVKKWFAQYVHSDVISMFGEIDDSEKITKNVFALLHSVSHAFMNSAGELSGLSGNSLTEIILVETASIFIYAQTSQGIPLGALSGMAESNYAYFLKKAFDEAKNCVFDPICTERDDTACSACLIIPEISC
-457 LDSAEGAMYEI
+457 NHFNAELG
-468 PEHVK
+468 
-473 PILRKSQLF
+473 RKYLYSIDG
-482 TVIPRI
+482 V
-488 YCEQCGSYE
+488 
-497 IPYCAECGKPMECD
+497 D
-511 ENVRLHCSCGAPF
+511 
-524 HVQCFEG
+524 
-531 HRACRVENWYIPTSR
+531 IPT
-546 MYTMINQNIHAAFK
+546 
-560 QDTADLVMCIMG
+560 V
-572 SALYIAQPCIVR
+572 
-584 TEGVEVFFNQ
+584 
-594 IDCFSRLPATAKE
+594 
-607 NTKKYAVYL
+607 
-616 GEKCDG
+616 
-622 TCSNAKIGRCIA
+622 
-634 DSSMA
+634 
-639 CLPKAFY
+639 
-646 TLLPGFRPQPHKGL
+646 GFW
-660 EYGDVAAQINVGSCA
+660 
-675 YEMKGIIK
+675 EM
-683 KNTMNSGRTSKSVDV
+683 
-698 LLNTHL
+698 
-704 LSTSKAGEEII
+704 
-715 RQFVEQGLV
+715 
-724 DNRVDLIAVIAPQY
+724 
-738 FDNSFKGTLRF
+738 
-749 LAKLGG
+749 
-755 KKVMFIELDDVA
+755 
-767 RLIEGNSAID
+767 
-777 V
+777 

>member
-9 VYRFLPEMWISEKD
+9 VYRFLPEMWISEKG
-23 DSERAVSAKIK
+23 DSGRAVSAKIK

-72 SPDTHSFSI
+72 SPDTHSFAI

-316 ICDDL
+316 MCDDL

-444 TEGILFEINAISC
+444 TEGILFEISQRKIVEWLYENNIISEEQLPDLDDDISVKKWFAQYVHSDVISMFGEIDDSEKITKNVFALLHSMSHAFMNSAGELSGLSGNSLTEIILVETASIFIYAQTSQGIPLGALSGMAESNYAYFLKKAFDEVKNCVFDPICTERDDTACSACLIIPEISC
-457 LDSAEGAMYEI
+457 NHFNAELG
-468 PEHVK
+468 
-473 PILRKSQLF
+473 RK
-482 TVIPRI
+482 
-488 YCEQCGSYE
+488 Y
-497 IPYCAECGKPMECD
+497 
-511 ENVRLHCSCGAPF
+511 
-524 HVQCFEG
+524 
-531 HRACRVENWYIPTSR
+531 
-546 MYTMINQNIHAAFK
+546 
-560 QDTADLVMCIMG
+560 
-572 SALYIAQPCIVR
+572 LYS
-584 TEGVEVFFNQ
+584 
-594 IDCFSRLPATAKE
+594 ID
-607 NTKKYAVYL
+607 
-616 GEKCDG
+616 G
-622 TCSNAKIGRCIA
+622 
-634 DSSMA
+634 
-639 CLPKAFY
+639 
-646 TLLPGFRPQPHKGL
+646 
-660 EYGDVAAQINVGSCA
+660 
-675 YEMKGIIK
+675 
-683 KNTMNSGRTSKSVDV
+683 
-698 LLNTHL
+698 
-704 LSTSKAGEEII
+704 
-715 RQFVEQGLV
+715 V
-724 DNRVDLIAVIAPQY
+724 DNPTVG
-738 FDNSFKGTLRF
+738 FWE
-749 LAKLGG
+749 
-755 KKVMFIELDDVA
+755 M
-767 RLIEGNSAID
+767 
-777 V
+777 

>member
-9 VYRFLPEMWISEKD
+9 VYRFLPEMWISEKG

-41 SDIYEDFIEGEIKR
+41 SDIYEDFIEGEVKR

-61 DRGGDISAFDL
+61 DRGGDISAFDI
-72 SPDTHSFSI
+72 SPDTHSFAI

-96 ISPLVFYCSSCGAV
+96 ISPLVFYCSSCGTV

-148 YAQPIKIPHVQGVK
+148 YAQPIKVPYVQGVK
-162 NFKFRPNET
+162 DFKFRPNET

-180 NSEKPAEFVQ
+180 NSEKSAEFVQ

-270 AQRRNVK
+270 AQRRNVE

-287 MLPPEMFESAVN
+287 LLPPEMFESAVN

-316 ICDDL
+316 MCDDL
-321 FSRKKTENPVGY
+321 FSRKKTEDPVGY
-333 AEWLSHFS
+333 AEWLGHFS

-374 PEEVTA
+374 PEEITA
-380 LNKKMG
+380 LNQKMG

-444 TEGILFEINAISC
+444 TEGILFEISQRKIVEWLYENKIISEEQLPDLDDDVSVKKWFAQYVHSDVISMFGEIDDSEKITKNVFALLHSMSHAFMNAAGELSGLSSNSLTEIILVETASIFIYAQTSQGIPLGALSGMAESNYAYFLKKAFDEAKNCVFDPICTERDDTACSACLIIPEISC
-457 LDSAEGAMYEI
+457 NHFNAELG
-468 PEHVK
+468 
-473 PILRKSQLF
+473 RKYLYSIDGVDTP
-482 TVIPRI
+482 TV
-488 YCEQCGSYE
+488 
-497 IPYCAECGKPMECD
+497 
-511 ENVRLHCSCGAPF
+511 
-524 HVQCFEG
+524 
-531 HRACRVENWYIPTSR
+531 
-546 MYTMINQNIHAAFK
+546 
-560 QDTADLVMCIMG
+560 
-572 SALYIAQPCIVR
+572 
-584 TEGVEVFFNQ
+584 
-594 IDCFSRLPATAKE
+594 
-607 NTKKYAVYL
+607 
-616 GEKCDG
+616 
-622 TCSNAKIGRCIA
+622 
-634 DSSMA
+634 
-639 CLPKAFY
+639 
-646 TLLPGFRPQPHKGL
+646 GFW
-660 EYGDVAAQINVGSCA
+660 
-675 YEMKGIIK
+675 EM
-683 KNTMNSGRTSKSVDV
+683 
-698 LLNTHL
+698 
-704 LSTSKAGEEII
+704 
-715 RQFVEQGLV
+715 
-724 DNRVDLIAVIAPQY
+724 
-738 FDNSFKGTLRF
+738 
-749 LAKLGG
+749 
-755 KKVMFIELDDVA
+755 
-767 RLIEGNSAID
+767 
-777 V
+777 

>member
-9 VYRFLPEMWISEKD
+9 VYRFLPEMWISEKG

-72 SPDTHSFSI
+72 SPDTHSFAI

-96 ISPLVFYCSSCGAV
+96 ISPLVFYCSSCGTV

-133 WAVKQLQMIYACECG
+133 WAVKQLQMIYTCECG
-148 YAQPIKIPHVQGVK
+148 YAQPIKIPYVQGVK

-277 QQVRALIDAG
+277 QQVRVLIDAG

-299 NMLQNAPNTKSV
+299 NMLQNAPNTKNV

-316 ICDDL
+316 MCDDL

-444 TEGILFEINAISC
+444 TEGILFEISQRKIVEWLYENNIISEEQLPDLDDDISVKKWFAQYVHSDVISMFGEIDDSEKITKNVFALLHSMSHAFMNSAGELSGLSGNSLTEIILVETASIFIYAQTSQGIPLGALSGMAESNYAYFLKKAFDEAKNCVFDPICTERDDTACSACLIIPEISC
-457 LDSAEGAMYEI
+457 NHFNAELG
-468 PEHVK
+468 
-473 PILRKSQLF
+473 RK
-482 TVIPRI
+482 
-488 YCEQCGSYE
+488 Y
-497 IPYCAECGKPMECD
+497 
-511 ENVRLHCSCGAPF
+511 
-524 HVQCFEG
+524 
-531 HRACRVENWYIPTSR
+531 
-546 MYTMINQNIHAAFK
+546 
-560 QDTADLVMCIMG
+560 
-572 SALYIAQPCIVR
+572 LYS
-584 TEGVEVFFNQ
+584 
-594 IDCFSRLPATAKE
+594 ID
-607 NTKKYAVYL
+607 
-616 GEKCDG
+616 G
-622 TCSNAKIGRCIA
+622 
-634 DSSMA
+634 
-639 CLPKAFY
+639 
-646 TLLPGFRPQPHKGL
+646 
-660 EYGDVAAQINVGSCA
+660 
-675 YEMKGIIK
+675 
-683 KNTMNSGRTSKSVDV
+683 
-698 LLNTHL
+698 
-704 LSTSKAGEEII
+704 
-715 RQFVEQGLV
+715 V
-724 DNRVDLIAVIAPQY
+724 DNPTVG
-738 FDNSFKGTLRF
+738 FWE
-749 LAKLGG
+749 
-755 KKVMFIELDDVA
+755 M
-767 RLIEGNSAID
+767 
-777 V
+777 

>member
-287 MLPPEMFESAVN
+287 MLPPEMLESAVN

-444 TEGILFEINAISC
+444 TEGILFEISQRKIVEWLYENNIISEEQLPDLDDDISVKKWFAQYVHSDVISMFGEIDDSEKITKNVFALLHSMSHAFMNSAGELSGLSGNSLTEIILVETASIFIYAQTSQGIPLGALSGMAESNYAYFLKKAFDEAKNCVFDPICTERDDTACSACLIIPEISC
-457 LDSAEGAMYEI
+457 NHFNAELG
-468 PEHVK
+468 
-473 PILRKSQLF
+473 RK
-482 TVIPRI
+482 
-488 YCEQCGSYE
+488 Y
-497 IPYCAECGKPMECD
+497 
-511 ENVRLHCSCGAPF
+511 
-524 HVQCFEG
+524 
-531 HRACRVENWYIPTSR
+531 
-546 MYTMINQNIHAAFK
+546 
-560 QDTADLVMCIMG
+560 
-572 SALYIAQPCIVR
+572 LYS
-584 TEGVEVFFNQ
+584 
-594 IDCFSRLPATAKE
+594 ID
-607 NTKKYAVYL
+607 
-616 GEKCDG
+616 G
-622 TCSNAKIGRCIA
+622 
-634 DSSMA
+634 
-639 CLPKAFY
+639 
-646 TLLPGFRPQPHKGL
+646 
-660 EYGDVAAQINVGSCA
+660 
-675 YEMKGIIK
+675 
-683 KNTMNSGRTSKSVDV
+683 
-698 LLNTHL
+698 
-704 LSTSKAGEEII
+704 
-715 RQFVEQGLV
+715 V
-724 DNRVDLIAVIAPQY
+724 DNPTVG
-738 FDNSFKGTLRF
+738 FWE
-749 LAKLGG
+749 
-755 KKVMFIELDDVA
+755 M
-767 RLIEGNSAID
+767 
-777 V
+777 